1 MKPGARS
8 SAPFRRDEVEVVAF
22 VDTVCLLGVL
32 AWRAGV
38 HKNGEGH
45 VRFFSF
51 IDEMIGMIAVSR
63 M

>member
-1 MKPGARS
+1 M
-8 SAPFRRDEVEVVAF
+8 AF

-45 VRFFSF
+45 VVFSSF
-51 IDEMIGMIAVSR
+51 IDEMVGMIAVLR